1 MMEPGSMKYLIKA
14 RFVTDGVVERPD
26 VVGAIFGQTE
36 GLLGEDMDLRD
47 LQKSGRIGRIEVEIE
62 TKMGRSEGKIYV
74 PSSLDQVETAI
85 VAAALETI
93 DRIGPCKAKV
103 TVEGIEDI
111 RATKRQRIVERAKE
125 LLEDLLKQGREVSE
139 NLLKAVIEKVHL
151 DEIMSYGEER
161 LPAGPAIDN
170 SDAIIVVEGR
180 NDVLNLMRYGIK
192 NVIALNGTSV
202 PKTIIELSKK
212 KVVTAFVDGDHA
224 GDLII
229 KELLQVADI
238 DYIARAPPGTEVEEL
253 TYKQIIKALRDKIP
267 AENYKELMAE
277 RESYESKGER
287 DNGTKDIMQKCLEN
301 RVAYLFNR
309 EGNIVEEVQI
319 SQLIDKLQEYEE
331 GKISKIVMGGVVSQ
345 RLVDVAFSKGITE
358 IHAVKKGNITKK
370 PTNMRIVIHE

>member
-1 MMEPGSMKYLIKA
+1 
-14 RFVTDGVVERPD
+14 
-26 VVGAIFGQTE
+26 
-36 GLLGEDMDLRD
+36 
-47 LQKSGRIGRIEVEIE
+47 
-62 TKMGRSEGKIYV
+62 
-74 PSSLDQVETAI
+74 
-85 VAAALETI
+85 
-93 DRIGPCKAKV
+93 
-103 TVEGIEDI
+103 
-111 RATKRQRIVERAKE
+111 
-125 LLEDLLKQGREVSE
+125 
-139 NLLKAVIEKVHL
+139 
-151 DEIMSYGEER
+151 
-161 LPAGPAIDN
+161 
-170 SDAIIVVEGR
+170 
-180 NDVLNLMRYGIK
+180 MRYGIK

-238 DYIARAPPGTEVEEL
+238 DYIARAPPSTEVEEL

-301 RVAYLFNR
+301 RVACLFNR

>member
-267 AENYKELMAE
+267 AENYKELMVE
-277 RESYESKGER
+277 RESHESKGER
-287 DNGTKDIMQKCLEN
+287 NNGTKDIMQKCLEN
-301 RVAYLFNR
+301 RVACLFNR

-370 PTNMRIVIHE
+370 PANMRIVIHE

>member
-62 TKMGRSEGKIYV
+62 TKMGRSEGRIYV

-180 NDVLNLMRYGIK
+180 NDVLNLMRHGIK

-238 DYIARAPPGTEVEEL
+238 DYIARAPPGMEVEEL

-287 DNGTKDIMQKCLEN
+287 NNGTKDIMQKCLEN
-301 RVAYLFNR
+301 RVACLFNR

-358 IHAVKKGNITKK
+358 IHALKKGNITKK